1 MKANDIVNLIISY
14 DWSGSIIIED
24 LILEISYKLISDAE
38 IREKVIDDYADE
50 KSKNFQKLIRQI
62 ESVNKSNNAFQ
73 RINLTERVDGYY
85 LEKQN
90 ENPLHG
96 KKYNEVINLINAF
109 EKLNNK
115 GVVYEN
121 FCKLFL
127 EDLGISCKLTA
138 KTNDK
143 GIDILGSF
151 KIKLSEEIGDLVFN
165 EEIYLLIQ
173 TKYFNKKIDTP
184 VIRKLVGDSLFIR
197 FDELE
202 YIEIRHNAFH
212 LIVFS
217 HLGFT
222 EPAIKFAEKN
232 KIKLFNSTNIA
243 HIISEK
249 PEKKWTC
256 LEINMTIS

>member
-1 MKANDIVNLIISY
+1 MKVNDIVNLIISY
-14 DWSGSIIIED
+14 NWSGPIIIED
-24 LILEISYKLISDAE
+24 VILDLSYKLIKDVE
-38 IREKVIDDYADE
+38 IREKIIDEYADA
-50 KSKNFQKLIRQI
+50 KTKTFQKLIKQI
-62 ESVNKSNNAFQ
+62 ESVNKSNISFQ
-73 RINLTERVDGYY
+73 KIILEERIDGYY
-85 LEKQN
+85 IEKQK
-90 ENPLHG
+90 ENPAHSE
-96 KKYNEVINLINAF
+96 KYNEVIELINNF
-109 EKLNNK
+109 DSHKKK
-115 GVVYEN
+115 GVFYEE

-127 EDLGISCKLTA
+127 EDLGIKCDLTP

-143 GIDILGSF
+143 GIDILGCF
-151 KIKLSEEIGDLVFN
+151 KVKLSEEIGDLVFN

-202 YIEIRHNAFH
+202 YVEIRHNAFH

-222 EPAIKFAEKN
+222 EPAMKFAERN
-232 KIKLFNSTNIA
+232 KIKLFDSSNIA

-249 PEKKWTC
+249 PEKVWNC
-256 LEINMTIS
+256 LSMALK

>member
-1 MKANDIVNLIISY
+1 MKVNDIVNLIISY
-14 DWSGSIIIED
+14 NWSGSIFIDEIILD
-24 LILEISYKLISDAE
+24 MSYVLISDAE
-38 IREKVIDDYADE
+38 IREKVIEDYADV
-50 KSKNFQKLIRQI
+50 KSKAFQKLIKHI
-62 ESVNKSNNAFQ
+62 ESVNQSNIEFQ
-73 RINLTERVDGYY
+73 KIILEERIDGYY
-85 LEKQN
+85 IEKQK
-90 ENPLHG
+90 ENPLHSE
-96 KKYNEVINLINAF
+96 KYNEVITLINRF
-109 EKLNNK
+109 DKQQNK
-115 GVVYEN
+115 GVVYEE

-127 EDLGISCKLTA
+127 EDLGISCELTA

-143 GIDILGSF
+143 GIDILGRF
-151 KIKLSEEIGDLVFN
+151 KVKLSEELGDLVFN

-222 EPAIKFAEKN
+222 EPATNFARKN
-232 KIKLFNSTNIA
+232 KIKLFDSTNIA

-249 PEKKWTC
+249 PEKDWRC
-256 LEINMTIS
+256 LKIVLKN

>member
-1 MKANDIVNLIISY
+1 MNVNDIVNLIIGYNWSDFTKVEDIVLEMSY
-14 DWSGSIIIED
+14 D
-24 LILEISYKLISDAE
+24 LITDATT
-38 IREKVIDDYADE
+38 REKVIDEYADSGT
-50 KSKNFQKLIRQI
+50 KTFSKLINHIKYVNDSNQLFQKLIL
-62 ESVNKSNNAFQ
+62 EE
-73 RINLTERVDGYY
+73 RIDGCY
-85 LEKQN
+85 LLKQE
-90 ENPLHG
+90 ENQTHSA
-96 KKYNEVINLINAF
+96 KYKEVITLINNID
-109 EKLNNK
+109 KQKNK
-115 GVVYEN
+115 GVIYEE

-127 EDLGISCKLTA
+127 KDLGIHCKLTP
-138 KTNDK
+138 KSNDK

-151 KIKLSEEIGDLVFN
+151 KATFPEEITDLVFN
-165 EEIYLLIQ
+165 EKIYLLVQ

-222 EPAIKFAEKN
+222 DPAIKFAERN
-232 KIKLFNSTNIA
+232 KIKLFDSTKIA

-249 PEKKWTC
+249 PSKNWSC
-256 LEINMTIS
+256 LRTSDIE